1 MAFWLGRSR
10 KGRAIHN
17 WARAVKRLVPQPQKM
32 LIVAV
37 VAVLGLSALGGVVL
51 LQGQGIVVARS
62 QNTQV
67 ESTNTQVEDEGNG
80 NSESQLKDED
90 GLESRTSSDESA
102 NCEREQVI
110 KHYKIHVDGAVA
122 NPGIYTLDASD
133 ARVSDAVECA
143 GGLVES
149 ADTSAINLAEVL
161 VDGAKVHIPS
171 KGEEPKPQGSA
182 QVIEGSSSTASSG
195 SGGKSLSASGS
206 PENALINLNSATIEE
221 LQTLPGVGEA
231 TAKAIVEDREA
242 HGPYA
247 SPEDLMRVSGIG
259 EKKFAKLQDKV
270 CV

>member
-1 MAFWLGRSR
+1 MAQKMAKRSALG
-10 KGRAIHN
+10 N
-17 WARAVKRLVPQPQKM
+17 WGRAVKRLVPQPQKP
-32 LIVAV
+32 LIAV
-37 VAVLGLSALGGVVL
+37 VVVVLGFCTLSGIVL
-51 LQGQGIVVARS
+51 SQGQGLEIERTL
-62 QNTQV
+62 NPQV
-67 ESTNTQVEDEGNG
+67 DSTNAQIDGEDAIKTQAQLEGEG
-80 NSESQLKDED
+80 SSGVQVPSE
-90 GLESRTSSDESA
+90 TSTNNIE
-102 NCEREQVI
+102 EQEI
-110 KHYKIHVDGAVA
+110 NHYRIHVDGAVV
-122 NPGIYTLDASD
+122 NPGVYTLDTSD

-143 GGLVES
+143 GGLIES

-171 KGEEPKPQGSA
+171 MGEESKPQGSA

-195 SGGKSLSASGS
+195 SSGTALSVSGS
-206 PENALINLNSATIEE
+206 PENALINLNSATVEE

-231 TAKAIVEDREA
+231 TAKAIVEDRDA

>member
-1 MAFWLGRSR
+1 M
-10 KGRAIHN
+10 
-17 WARAVKRLVPQPQKM
+17 
-32 LIVAV
+32 
-37 VAVLGLSALGGVVL
+37 
-51 LQGQGIVVARS
+51 
-62 QNTQV
+62 
-67 ESTNTQVEDEGNG
+67 
-80 NSESQLKDED
+80 
-90 GLESRTSSDESA
+90 
-102 NCEREQVI
+102 
-110 KHYKIHVDGAVA
+110 A

>member
-1 MAFWLGRSR
+1 MAQKMAKRSALG
-10 KGRAIHN
+10 N
-17 WARAVKRLVPQPQKM
+17 WGRAVKRLVPQPQKP
-32 LIVAV
+32 LVAV
-37 VAVLGLSALGGVVL
+37 VVVVLGLCTLSGIVL
-51 LQGQGIVVARS
+51 SQGQGLEIERPLNPQVDS
-62 QNTQV
+62 INTQV
-67 ESTNTQVEDEGNG
+67 DGEDAIKTQAQLEGEGSSGVQVPSEKSTNNIE
-80 NSESQLKDED
+80 
-90 GLESRTSSDESA
+90 
-102 NCEREQVI
+102 EQEI
-110 KHYKIHVDGAVA
+110 NHYRVHVDGAVA
-122 NPGIYTLDASD
+122 SPGVYTLDTSD

-143 GGLVES
+143 GGLIES

-171 KGEEPKPQGSA
+171 MGEESKPQGSA

-195 SGGKSLSASGS
+195 SSGTSLSVSGN
-206 PENALINLNSATIEE
+206 PENALINLNTATVEE

-231 TAKAIVEDREA
+231 TAKAIVEDRDA